1 MVVIRARG
9 SLRRMNSPEH
19 VRQAARED
27 GRTEGPLRFVALRAW
42 LVGVRRRIGSIGIIQ
57 RWGWLIALGI
67 AVVIAGIGIGVF
79 VLALLRAGLPDFW
92 FDDLEVLTAA
102 TRRLFAGES
111 WYLPRQLGGPY
122 QTQFGDVLYPPV
134 TAWFFAPWLVL
145 PSWSFVAIPVG
156 ILTWQVLSA
165 RPAPWTWPL
174 IALGASF
181 PISLVYAGYA
191 NPTIWIVAFVG
202 LALRFAWPGALIL
215 LKPSLF
221 PFALIGIRSRG
232 WWLCALVLAIASL
245 PFLAETLIY
254 PMVILDTQGGGLLYS
269 ALGIP
274 LMLVPIVVWLGRTR
288 GSAAPR

>member
-1 MVVIRARG
+1 MASVVR
-9 SLRRMNSPEH
+9 
-19 VRQAARED
+19 
-27 GRTEGPLRFVALRAW
+27 
-42 LVGVRRRIGSIGIIQ
+42 
-57 RWGWLIALGI
+57 
-67 AVVIAGIGIGVF
+67 
-79 VLALLRAGLPDFW
+79 
-92 FDDLEVLTAA
+92 A
-102 TRRLFAGES
+102 TRSL
-111 WYLPRQLGGPY
+111 
-122 QTQFGDVLYPPV
+122 D
-134 TAWFFAPWLVL
+134 
-145 PSWSFVAIPVG
+145 VAIDRSWG
-156 ILTWQVLSA
+156 EL
-165 RPAPWTWPL
+165 
-174 IALGASF
+174 